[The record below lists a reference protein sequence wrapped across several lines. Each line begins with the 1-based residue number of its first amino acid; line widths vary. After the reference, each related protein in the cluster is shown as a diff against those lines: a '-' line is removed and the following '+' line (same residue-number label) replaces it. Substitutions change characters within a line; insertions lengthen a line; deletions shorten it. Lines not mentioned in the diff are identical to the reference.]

1 MQFLIAGDG
10 APVGKYGN
18 FVNLSVSFVDE
29 TTPARRRPQLI
40 GISSTGETYETLKE
54 TMTAINAEIESLQS
68 EGLNIDGSNIK
79 FTFYLGADYKFIL
92 LVCGMQVANSNHACV
107 FCDSK
112 KMSVLQ
118 AGKGSSGSVT
128 RPAWRFT

>member
-68 EGLNIDGSNIK
+68 EGLDIDGSNIK
-79 FTFYLGADYKFIL
+79 FTF
-92 LVCGMQVANSNHACV
+92 
-107 FCDSK
+107 
-112 KMSVLQ
+112 
-118 AGKGSSGSVT
+118 
-128 RPAWRFT
+128 